1 MVFSEQSQTTDQ
13 TQVEQQVQEA
23 PPQDSYLQ
31 KLVETK
37 GENWKDPEV
46 LAKGKLEA
54 DGYIK
59 NLEAQLE
66 EMKEDL
72 KKSEYQR
79 EVFEQLQSK
88 AADSTTA
95 NSGVSQDKSS
105 TNNQNTTASVSEE
118 NLKSLVEQTLT
129 QREKENVIKRNLA
142 QVDAEL
148 EKTFGTEAKVE
159 IEKKAS

>member
-13 TQVEQQVQEA
+13 TQAEQQVQET

-66 EMKEDL
+66 EMREDL
-72 KKSEYQR
+72 KK
-79 EVFEQLQSK
+79 
-88 AADSTTA
+88 
-95 NSGVSQDKSS
+95 
-105 TNNQNTTASVSEE
+105 
-118 NLKSLVEQTLT
+118 
-129 QREKENVIKRNLA
+129 
-142 QVDAEL
+142 
-148 EKTFGTEAKVE
+148 
-159 IEKKAS
+159 